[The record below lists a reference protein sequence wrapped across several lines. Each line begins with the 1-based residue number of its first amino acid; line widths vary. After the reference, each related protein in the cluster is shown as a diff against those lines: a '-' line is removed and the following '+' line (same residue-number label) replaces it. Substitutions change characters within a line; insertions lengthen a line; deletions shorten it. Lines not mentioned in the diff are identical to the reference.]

1 MLRSILINKKK
12 IPVPVP
18 FKVLDELI
26 NWLQSY
32 VIKPNET
39 ITRIKFDGRDID
51 FGIDDRICVPSLD
64 LKESSSIDIR
74 VDSPDRVCLQAL
86 EALANL
92 CSILERVL
100 KPIAVTCWQG
110 GNRDIPND
118 LNTLL
123 EDLDLI
129 NQLIDHL
136 FLWLDHSIDR
146 EALELLNKKI
156 QQEISLLNIAISRS
170 DWRGVA
176 RLLLKG
182 VEHTV
187 IQMKRDIGVAQEAIF
202 AITSTPGY
210 QEQALR

>member
-26 NWLQSY
+26 DWVQSY
-32 VIKPNET
+32 IIKPNET
-39 ITRIKFDGRDID
+39 ITRIKFDGCDID
-51 FGIDDRICVPSLD
+51 FGIDDRICVPSLSI
-64 LKESSSIDIR
+64 KESSSVDIR
-74 VDSPDRVCLQAL
+74 IDSPDQVCLQAL
-86 EALANL
+86 EALTNL
-92 CSILERVL
+92 CAILERAL

-110 GNRDIPND
+110 GSRDIPND
-118 LNTLL
+118 LSTLI
-123 EDLDLI
+123 EDLELI

-182 VEHTV
+182 VENSV
-187 IQMKRDIGVAQEAIF
+187 IQMKQDIFVAQEAIF
-202 AITSTPGY
+202 SITSSPGY
-210 QEQALR
+210 REQALR